1 MALSTFEYSK
11 SWRSAQDFPSYEE
24 NEERVRDDMQ
34 CLFDEVRDAL
44 NRLVGELK
52 AENLPFAPTAEIDA
66 STLQNALELL
76 QAQISGAAIGQLPNA
91 SVTTEKLAELAVTG
105 AKLAELAVTSAKLAH
120 GAVTEEKIAAAAVSE
135 AKLADGAVTA
145 GKLADGAVSAAKLA
159 EGLLDGKADLEG
171 GKVRASQLSLERV
184 GVSGS
189 RELQLSDE
197 GKLLSCASD
206 SEISLTVPKNSD
218 VAFPVGTEI
227 TVFRAGL
234 GGVTIAAAEGVTIC
248 APGAARAIG
257 ARYSAVRLKKW
268 EANTWTL
275 EGDGL
280 APAGYLD
287 NFSAGL
293 APAGAIR
300 LTQGVHIFASEAQ
313 LPSPG
318 VAGRIFLVA
327 AE

>member
-159 EGLLDGKADLEG
+159 GGLLDGKADLEG
-171 GKVRASQLSLERV
+171 GKVMASQLSLERV
-184 GVSGS
+184 TVGSS
-189 RELQLSDE
+189 RELLLSDE

-206 SEISLTVPKNSD
+206 SAIVLTVPKNSD

-227 TVFRAGL
+227 TVFRAGS
-234 GGVTIAAAEGVTIC
+234 GGVTIC
-248 APGAARAIG
+248 APGASRAIG

-268 EANTWTL
+268 DANTWTL
-275 EGDGL
+275 EGEGL

>member
-1 MALSTFEYSK
+1 MALSTFQYSK

-34 CLFDEVRDAL
+34 LLFDEARDAI

-52 AENLPFAPTAEIDA
+52 AENLPFTPTAEIDA
-66 STLQNALELL
+66 STLQNAVELL
-76 QAQISGAAIGQLPNA
+76 QTQISGAAIGQLPNA
-91 SVTTEKLAELAVTG
+91 SVTTEKLAALAVTG
-105 AKLAELAVTSAKLAH
+105 AKLAALAVTAEKLAAA
-120 GAVTEEKIAAAAVSE
+120 AVTEE
-135 AKLADGAVTA
+135 KLADGAVTGGKLADGAVSA
-145 GKLADGAVSAAKLA
+145 GKLADGAVGAAKLA
-159 EGLLDGKADLEG
+159 EGLLDGKADLES
-171 GKVRASQLSLERV
+171 GKVKASQLSLARV
-184 GVSGS
+184 SVSSS

-197 GKLLSCASD
+197 GKLLSCGSD
-206 SEISLTVPKNSD
+206 GEISLTVPKNSD
-218 VAFPVGTEI
+218 TAFPIGTEI
-227 TVFRAGL
+227 TVFRAGS
-234 GGVTIAAAEGVTIC
+234 GGVTISAAEGVTLC
-248 APGAARAIG
+248 APASQRTIG

-268 EANTWTL
+268 DANTWTL
-275 EGDGL
+275 EGEGL

-293 APAGAIR
+293 APAGPIR

-327 AE
+327 AD

>member
-1 MALSTFEYSK
+1 MALSTFQYSK
-11 SWRSAQDFPSYEE
+11 SWRSALDFPSYEE

-34 CLFDEVRDAL
+34 LLFDEARDAI

-52 AENLPFAPTAEIDA
+52 AENLPFTPTAEIDA
-66 STLQNALELL
+66 STLQNAVELL

-91 SVTTEKLAELAVTG
+91 SVTAEKLAA
-105 AKLAELAVTSAKLAH
+105 LAVTSAKLADLAVTSAKLAA
-120 GAVTEEKIAAAAVSE
+120 GAVTAEKLADGAVSADKLADGAVST
-135 AKLADGAVTA
+135 AKLADGAV
-145 GKLADGAVSAAKLA
+145 GAAKLA

-171 GKVRASQLSLERV
+171 GKVRPSQLSLGRV
-184 GVSGS
+184 GVGSS

-197 GKLLSCASD
+197 GKLLSCGSD
-206 SEISLTVPKNSD
+206 GAIVLTVPKNSD
-218 VAFPVGTEI
+218 VAFPIGAEI
-227 TVFRAGL
+227 TVFRAGT
-234 GGVTIAAAEGVTIC
+234 GGVTIEASEGVTIC
-248 APGAARAIG
+248 APAASRTIG
-257 ARYSAVRLKKW
+257 ARYSSVLLKKW
-268 EANTWTL
+268 DANTWTL
-275 EGDGL
+275 EGGGL

-300 LTQGVHIFASEAQ
+300 LTQGVHLFASEAQ

-327 AE
+327 AD

>member
-91 SVTTEKLAELAVTG
+91 SVTAEKLAEGAVTGAKISDAAVTG
-105 AKLAELAVTSAKLAH
+105 AKLAA
-120 GAVTEEKIAAAAVSE
+120 GAVTEEKLADGAVSE
-135 AKLADGAVTA
+135 EKLADGAVTA
-145 GKLADGAVSAAKLA
+145 EKLADGAVGAGKLA
-159 EGLLDGKADLEG
+159 EGLLDGKADLQG

-184 GVSGS
+184 SVTAS
-189 RELQLSDE
+189 RELLLSDE

-206 SEISLTVPKNSD
+206 GAISLTVPKNSD
-218 VAFPVGTEI
+218 VAFPIGTEI
-227 TVFRAGL
+227 AVFRAGL
-234 GGVTIAAAEGVTIC
+234 GSVTIAAAEGVTIC
-248 APGAARAIG
+248 APSAARAIG
-257 ARYSAVRLKKW
+257 TRYSALRLKKW
-268 EANTWTL
+268 DANVWTL
-275 EGDGL
+275 EGEGL

-287 NFSAGL
+287 NFSAGF

-300 LTQGVHIFASEAQ
+300 LTQGVHVFASEAQ